1 MNFLAIYCV
10 ENINVLGIFNK
21 KGRGMGLKGGL
32 VLRMG
37 ALSFGFRDVKQ
48 LKPTQMPGLS
58 GIKPIAVLLLNSSQS
73 LPLLLNDRQ
82 LYRSARQLR
91 DCSLVIHCTSAGGVR
106 RVVIYSCFAFAACVL
121 DFQALPPASNVCFG
135 TAFCCLRCFTSPTSV
150 QFFKR

>member
-48 LKPTQMPGLS
+48 LKPT
-58 GIKPIAVLLLNSSQS
+58 
-73 LPLLLNDRQ
+73 
-82 LYRSARQLR
+82 
-91 DCSLVIHCTSAGGVR
+91 
-106 RVVIYSCFAFAACVL
+106 
-121 DFQALPPASNVCFG
+121 
-135 TAFCCLRCFTSPTSV
+135 
-150 QFFKR
+150 